1 MFCLCVSSP
10 DFRGDQCW
18 SYQVF
23 CAASPPIPWMLE
35 QRQQITLQRSFQH
48 LSLLLRASVGM
59 RVSLPEE
66 RIKIVPHRLYFQEQ
80 QAHRGGSKAAEPRGS
95 AGAGRCWARQGSLP
109 SLPALSTQKLLKRS
123 LMMSIPAARPFM
135 SNDTSITWTEVPDSY
150 LL

>member
-1 MFCLCVSSP
+1 MCLVLISVEISAGHIKY
-10 DFRGDQCW
+10 F
-18 SYQVF
+18 V
-23 CAASPPIPWMLE
+23 
-35 QRQQITLQRSFQH
+35 QH
-48 LSLLLRASVGM
+48 LHLSHGCWNKDSKLLYRGPSNIVSLLLRASVGM

-66 RIKIVPHRLYFQEQ
+66 SIKIVPHRLYFQEQ